1 MAETVAVSPA
11 KIRIRYEMNLRK
23 LFFNCLAFGL
33 LLSSCDRAIETPI
46 DRKTPLVRPPS
57 ATLSPLPA
65 ETLVPS
71 DDTVEAP
78 YPPAITAARQSLADL
93 LAIQPEEIAVT
104 VYTIVDW
111 SDACLELGS
120 AEESCAQ
127 VITPGYRI
135 ILQTGGKSYIYHSDQ
150 NGTLLRQ
157 ELAPANLPQ
166 AAIAA
171 RKALADKLGI
181 ESELLIN
188 VVSVEEVEWPDSCL
202 GVSSPDVM
210 CLQVIM
216 PGYRVI
222 LESNGRRYEYH
233 TDESG
238 QQIVAVKIAPLP

>member
-1 MAETVAVSPA
+1 
-11 KIRIRYEMNLRK
+11 MNLRK
-23 LFFNCLAFGL
+23 LFFAFLAFGL
-33 LLSSCDRAIETPI
+33 LLSSCVRAIETPI
-46 DRKTPLVRPPS
+46 DRKTPLVRQPT
-57 ATLSPLPA
+57 AALSPLPA
-65 ETLVPS
+65 ETLAPS
-71 DDTVEAP
+71 RDTVEAP

-93 LAIQPEEIAVT
+93 LAIQPEDITVT
-104 VYTIVDW
+104 AYTAVDW

-127 VITPGYRI
+127 VVTPGYRI
-135 ILQTGGKSYIYHSDQ
+135 ILQSGGKSYIYHSNQ
-150 NGTLLRQ
+150 NGALLRQ

-202 GVSSPDVM
+202 GISDPDVM
-210 CLQVIM
+210 CLQVIT
-216 PGYRVI
+216 PGYRI
-222 LESNGRRYEYH
+222 TLEANGRRYEYH

-238 QQIVAVKIAPLP
+238 GQIKAVKIAPLQ